1 MRLAR
6 LFPAFALG
14 LIPAAAAAQRTLTVD
29 LGTSQTL
36 AQVVENVVTFMAR
49 SVGIVCAALV
59 IVGALM
65 IVASRGDDSLKNR
78 GKDLIIYSL
87 IGMAIVLGAAAIL
100 RMTFFLVYSA
110 A

>member
-6 LFPAFALG
+6 LLPALALG
-14 LIPAAAAAQRTLTVD
+14 FVPAVAAAQRTLTVN
-29 LGTSQTL
+29 LGTDQTL

-49 SVGIVCAALV
+49 SVGIICAALV
-59 IVGALM
+59 IVGAFM
-65 IVASRGDDSLKNR
+65 IVASRGEDSLKNR

-87 IGMAIVLGAAAIL
+87 IGMAVVLGAAAIL
-100 RMTFFLVYSA
+100 RMTFFVIYSA